1 MDKGEW
7 FKIGFLGA
15 MGVMAVAWWTEGSLS
30 AIWLFT
36 TIVSFIAECFYMVLR
51 RMDTILKVVEQGQQ
65 DLSI

>member
-30 AIWLFT
+30 AIWLLQQLCHLLQN
-36 TIVSFIAECFYMVLR
+36 VFIWFFVAWTQF
-51 RMDTILKVVEQGQQ
+51 
-65 DLSI
+65 